1 MSAELFPAFIK
12 LVGRP
17 CLVVGAGSI
26 ATSKIDSLLR
36 TGAHVTVIAPNAKP
50 EIAALTATRRITW
63 HRREFHAEDLSGV
76 FLSIA
81 ATADNS
87 VNRAVFL
94 ESQKRGIL
102 CNAVDDPPH
111 CDFYFP
117 AVVRRGDLQIAISTA
132 GESPSIAQ
140 RFRREIE
147 GALDESIGQW
157 LQFVGA
163 LRREIIASQ
172 PPSEERKKLLNL
184 LAYSEVCDKRDCR
197 RETRSIQLAGRHVH
211 FPDHLSRTHAGSAL
225 RTSARLSARNCSG

>member
-12 LVGRP
+12 LENRR

-26 ATSKIDSLLR
+26 AASKIDSLLR
-36 TGAHVTVIAPNAKP
+36 AGARVIVVAPHAKP
-50 EIAALTATRRITW
+50 DVAALVAAGTIIW
-63 HRREFHAEDLSGV
+63 HRRDFRASDLSGV

-81 ATADNS
+81 ATSDNS
-87 VNRAVFL
+87 VNHAVFL
-94 ESQKRGIL
+94 ESQKHGII

-132 GESPSIAQ
+132 GESPSVAQ

-147 GALDESIGQW
+147 GALDETVGDW
-157 LQFVGA
+157 LHLVGA
-163 LRREIIASQ
+163 LRRHIMATQ

-184 LAYSEVCDKRDCR
+184 LAYSEICDSRDCKN
-197 RETRSIQLAGRHVH
+197 ETRAIEFAGRHVH
-211 FPDHLSRTHAGSAL
+211 VPNDLPEHLHEPVTVGQQSIQEL
-225 RTSARLSARNCSG
+225 P